1 MPFPQ
6 GRNLSRQ
13 KLRMVVAQRDDDLW
27 AQFVC
32 DVASYE
38 PKMLVFLD
46 ETGCDRRN
54 SIRKYGYSLRGK
66 SAMS

>member
-1 MPFPQ
+1 MAA
-6 GRNLSRQ
+6 
-13 KLRMVVAQRDDDLW
+13 AQRDDLW

-38 PKMLVFLD
+38 PEMLVFLD

-54 SIRKYGYSLRGK
+54 SLRKYGYSLRGK
-66 SAMS
+66 YAMS